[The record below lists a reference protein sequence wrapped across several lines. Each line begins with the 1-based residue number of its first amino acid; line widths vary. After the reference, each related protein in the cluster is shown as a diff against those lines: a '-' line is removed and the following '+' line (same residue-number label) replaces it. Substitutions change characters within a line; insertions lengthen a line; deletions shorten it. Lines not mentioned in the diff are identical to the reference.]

1 MPGDYTIVQENH
13 NGSNDVSDQDKQ
25 VDGDNVDS
33 NKTVDNI
40 IGVSLNAGEIDT
52 GNNFVDKKVGTIS
65 GSIMDSL
72 GMQLQWRQDKYTKH

>member
-13 NGSNDVSDQDKQ
+13 DGYNDVSDQDKQ

-33 NKTVDNI
+33 DKTVDNS
-40 IGVSLNAGEIDT
+40 IGVSLNAGEMDT
-52 GNNFVDKKVGTIS
+52 GKNFVDEKVGTIS

-72 GMQLQWRQDKYTKH
+72 GMQL